1 LEWKVAIYQGRSSIR
16 LRICGKMDFST
27 ATHLMDLGISAIE
40 YVLPSKSLSVRE
52 LEDAGLLV
60 SRAEKLQNFG
70 FERCY
75 ISDESAD
82 ELALRAA
89 AALLDNYGIRPE
101 SVDLLLYAGAIASSH
116 HVAGGHFL
124 SNFNYP
130 ATKLQFELGLTRASV
145 AGISQAGCMGL
156 TYAVKFA
163 GDFVRSNAEAQC
175 VLCVSADVLPRGV
188 QREILYNVISDGACA
203 LMVTRN
209 STQNR
214 ILAHRSVT
222 KGYYWDC
229 IARKNEILAAYFP
242 TAKNLIQDLL
252 GGAECPPE
260 DLRMVLPH
268 NVSYRSWEILLDL
281 IGVRK
286 EQLFATNISQ
296 KGHVIAADNWINLKD
311 ATTANLLNPGDKL
324 LAFNFGFGANWA
336 ATLIE
341 H

>member
-1 LEWKVAIYQGRSSIR
+1 
-16 LRICGKMDFST
+16 MN
-27 ATHLMDLGISAIE
+27 LGISAIE

-52 LEDAGLLV
+52 LEQAGLLV
-60 SRAEKLQNFG
+60 SRAEQLQTFG
-70 FERCY
+70 FDRCY
-75 ISDESAD
+75 ISEESAD
-82 ELALRAA
+82 ELAQRAA
-89 AALLDNYGIRPE
+89 AALLDNCGVRPE
-101 SVDLLLYAGAIASSH
+101 SVDLLLYAGAIARSH
-116 HVAGGHFL
+116 YVAGEQFL
-124 SNFNYP
+124 SSFNYP
-130 ATKLQFELGLTRASV
+130 ATKLQYELSLTRASV

-156 TYAVKFA
+156 TYAVQLA
-163 GDFVRSNAEAQC
+163 RDFLRSNAEAQY
-175 VLCVSADVLPRGV
+175 VLCVSADVLPKEV
-188 QREILYNVISDGACA
+188 PREILYNLISDGACA

-209 STQNR
+209 SVRNR

-242 TAKNLIQDLL
+242 TAKNLVQDLL
-252 GGAECPPE
+252 SGAGCAPE
-260 DLRMVLPH
+260 DLRLVLPH

-281 IGVRK
+281 IGVKK
-286 EQLFATNISQ
+286 EQFFAGNISL

-311 ATTANLLNPGDKL
+311 ATAANLLNPGDKL